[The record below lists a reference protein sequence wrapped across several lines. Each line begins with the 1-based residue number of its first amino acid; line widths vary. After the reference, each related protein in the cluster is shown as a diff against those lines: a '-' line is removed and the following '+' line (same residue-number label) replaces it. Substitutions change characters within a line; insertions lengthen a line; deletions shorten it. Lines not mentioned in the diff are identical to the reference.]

1 MSPDHALALMQGL
14 LQVTIIVVGPL
25 LFAALLAGVTVGIV
39 QTATQVNEASLGFIV
54 KVLAALIALLLF
66 GPMMAE
72 KLVSY
77 TRQSFEAVSTVV
89 R

>member
-1 MSPDHALALMQGL
+1 MSPDHALALMQAL
-14 LQVTIIVVGPL
+14 LQVTIVVVGPL
-25 LFAALLAGVTVGIV
+25 LGAALLAGVSVGVV

-54 KVLAALIALLLF
+54 KVMAALVALLLF

-77 TRQSFEAVSTVV
+77 TRECFEGVAGVV

>member
-1 MSPDHALALMQGL
+1 MSPDHALALMQAL

-25 LFAALLAGVTVGIV
+25 LLAALVAGVV

-54 KVLAALIALLLF
+54 KVMAALIALLLF

-77 TRQSFEAVSTVV
+77 TRQSFEAVATVV